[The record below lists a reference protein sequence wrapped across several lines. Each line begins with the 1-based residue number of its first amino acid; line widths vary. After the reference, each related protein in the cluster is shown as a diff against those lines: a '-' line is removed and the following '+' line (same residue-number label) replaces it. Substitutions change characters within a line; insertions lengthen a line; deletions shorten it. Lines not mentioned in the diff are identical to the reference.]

1 MTPYGYS
8 GCTAMRAA
16 QGYRKRTLAR
26 GSHLNALLLLFA
38 ASMVGCRIGSF
49 TDVRPH
55 ANRAACQENL
65 KSIGAA
71 LTKYV
76 AAHNELP
83 RSSSGETSLTVAMQ
97 DPQVQME
104 LGVDA
109 TLLRCPGDASPAGMS
124 YIFNPAL
131 TAADIAPDSTTVVA
145 CDRQPV
151 HPGISGATDSPT
163 SVILLGNGAVT
174 TMYLP
179 QEEREKWIK
188 LFLAGDKR
196 ACTHPPEGKR

>member
-1 MTPYGYS
+1 
-8 GCTAMRAA
+8 MRAA

-104 LGVDA
+104 LGVDS
-109 TLLRCPGDASPAGMS
+109 TLLKCPGDASPAGMS
-124 YIFNPAL
+124 YVFNPAL
-131 TAADIAPDSTTVVA
+131 TAADFACDSAVVVA
-145 CDRQPV
+145 CDRQPL
-151 HPGISGATDSPT
+151 HPGLSGPAESPV
-163 SVILLGNGAVT
+163 SVILLGNGAVA

-179 QEEREKWIK
+179 ENEREQWIR
-188 LFLAGDKR
+188 LFAVGDKR
-196 ACTHPPEGKR
+196 ACTYPADGKWFPRADPPE

>member
-1 MTPYGYS
+1 MTLYRCAES
-8 GCTAMRAA
+8 VAWCRAIGCA
-16 QGYRKRTLAR
+16 GKGCR
-26 GSHLNALLLLFA
+26 GKAIMLFLA
-38 ASMVGCRIGSF
+38 ASVAGCHIGSF
-49 TDVRPH
+49 DDVRPH
-55 ANRAACQENL
+55 AQRAACREHL
-65 KSIGAA
+65 KNIGAA

-76 AAHNELP
+76 AAHNSLP
-83 RSSSGETSLTVAMQ
+83 RSSAGEASLGEALQ
-97 DPQVQME
+97 DRHVQKE
-104 LGVDA
+104 LGIDA
-109 TLLRCPGDASPAGMS
+109 ALVKCPADASPERIS

-179 QEEREKWIK
+179 QEERENWIK